1 MSIGESQAHYHSS
14 SSSLS
19 LMAISYSLSHRLLL
33 MDSSH
38 GVINMYN
45 AMSLNNLS
53 SLYISWSKNAGS
65 IKDIAFLLSPCSASV
80 KLTIATDNGLSYI
93 ATIFHGSLAGV
104 EVKAEIIGGDPLNS
118 RMSVVELCV
127 SVLEQISFLLKA
139 DTMQLMIFSG

>member
-1 MSIGESQAHYHSS
+1 
-14 SSSLS
+14 
-19 LMAISYSLSHRLLL
+19 
-33 MDSSH
+33 
-38 GVINMYN
+38 MYN
-45 AMSLNNLS
+45 ATSLNNLS
-53 SLYISWSKNAGS
+53 PLYISWSRNAGS